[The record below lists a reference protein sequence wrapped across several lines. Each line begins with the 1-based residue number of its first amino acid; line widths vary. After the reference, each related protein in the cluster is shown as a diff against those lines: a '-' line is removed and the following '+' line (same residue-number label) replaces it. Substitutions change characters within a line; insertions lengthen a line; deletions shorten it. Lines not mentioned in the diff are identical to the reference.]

1 MIPASMYDLY
11 NKNQKWSIDT
21 NKSQEK
27 MEIEGW
33 IICLKMSEK
42 ESTCVYVN
50 PWESEEGVGVLGTEV
65 TNLYD
70 L

>member
-1 MIPASMYDLY
+1 
-11 NKNQKWSIDT
+11 
-21 NKSQEK
+21 